1 MKRVWISGE
10 QKIQPSFVAHL
21 VEDFLREKGFRTRTE
36 DVAEESFRVLAVSR
50 SSEGKRTVM
59 IDVKRVEEGIEVNFK
74 SGEIEKK
81 LMKSG
86 SLMSLLGAGALIVN
100 YGKKLDFYET
110 VENELWR
117 HLKRNL

>member
-1 MKRVWISGE
+1 MKRVWISDE
-10 QKIQPSFVAHL
+10 EKIQPSLVAHL
-21 VEDFLREKGFRTRTE
+21 VEDFLRQKGFRTRTE

-59 IDVKRVEEGIEVNFK
+59 IDVKGVEEGVEVDFK

-110 VENELWR
+110 LENELWR
-117 HLKRNL
+117 HLKRKL

>member
-117 HLKRNL
+117 HLKRKL

>member
-50 SSEGKRTVM
+50 SSEGRRTVM
-59 IDVKRVEEGIEVNFK
+59 IDVKGVEEGVEVDFK

-117 HLKRNL
+117 HLKRKL

>member
-59 IDVKRVEEGIEVNFK
+59 IDVKGVEEGVEVDFK

-117 HLKRNL
+117 HLKRKL